1 LITGLLITGTSLRHR
16 RNPNLNV
23 SIRGAGR
30 GATLETEI
38 RKPVK
43 IRIDNISLSFG
54 GVRALI
60 DVSAEIRG
68 KEILAIIG
76 PNGAGKTALLNCI
89 NGFYK
94 PQKGEIYF
102 NQRKI
107 TRLRPDKLA
116 RMGISRT
123 FQNIELYTGLSTQDN
138 IMAARHI
145 LMKQN
150 FITDA
155 LYIGPAQREEI
166 KHRHTVEEIID
177 FLEIEALRKTPVG
190 VLPYGMR
197 KRVEL
202 GRALALEPQVL
213 LLDEPMA
220 GMNLEEKE
228 DIARF
233 IIDIFEGQ
241 GDTYPDT
248 PILKNGIS
256 CIVLVEHDMGVVM
269 DIADRIIVLDFGKKI
284 AEGTPAEIKANPEVI
299 NAYLGQGMAAG

>member
-1 LITGLLITGTSLRHR
+1 MPDDGRSRIRVD
-16 RNPNLNV
+16 NL
-23 SIRGAGR
+23 
-30 GATLETEI
+30 
-38 RKPVK
+38 
-43 IRIDNISLSFG
+43 SLSFG
-54 GVRALI
+54 GIRALVG
-60 DVSAEIRG
+60 VSLEIRD
-68 KEILAIIG
+68 KELLAIIG

-94 PQKGEIYF
+94 PQAGEVYH
-102 NQRKI
+102 NGRRI
-107 TRLRPDKLA
+107 TRMRPDRVA
-116 RMGISRT
+116 RMGIART

-150 FITDA
+150 FVTGG
-155 LYIGPAQREEI
+155 LYFGWAHREEI
-166 KHRHTVEEIID
+166 RHRKTVEDIID
-177 FLEIEALRKTPVG
+177 FLEIEPVRKKAVG

-202 GRALALEPQVL
+202 GRALALEPEVL

-233 IIDIFEGQ
+233 IIDVFEGQ

-248 PILKNGIS
+248 PVLRDGIN

-269 DIADRIIVLDFGKKI
+269 DIADRIIALDFGRKI
-284 AEGTPAEIKANPEVI
+284 AEGTPAEIRGNPEVI
-299 NAYLGQGMAAG
+299 NAYLGREVAA